1 MSDCDCEKKKID
13 ETWLDKNDYGDEFL
27 REESFKIITRILRDK
42 EYYSINNDAVFNIKF
57 DENDINDMSLEDVNV
72 DYSYLKNRNFKGLNN
87 DLDEIELL
95 EETENMSDS
104 TESILS
110 QEEAEEMEKI
120 QNIDTIDEN
129 ILDDILDEE
138 TDREENTISNQNY
151 FSSMTEDDEELQ
163 DIVSSL
169 PKVKQNKASI
179 EKNVMIYETNVPESK
194 LDEILEEDY

>member
-1 MSDCDCEKKKID
+1 MSDCECEKKKID

-27 REESFKIITRILRDK
+27 REESFKIIRRILRDK
-42 EYYSINNDAVFNIKF
+42 EYYNINNDAVFNIKF

-87 DLDEIELL
+87 DVDEIELL
-95 EETENMSDS
+95 EETGNTTDS

-110 QEEAEEMEKI
+110 QDEAEAMEKI
-120 QNIDTIDEN
+120 ENIDTIDEK

-138 TDREENTISNQNY
+138 TDREQNTVSNNNY

-163 DIVSSL
+163 DIASSL
-169 PKVKQNKASI
+169 PKVNQKKSSI
-179 EKNVMIYETNVPESK
+179 EKNVKIYETDVPESK

>member
-87 DLDEIELL
+87 DLDEIQLL

-163 DIVSSL
+163 DIVNSL
-169 PKVKQNKASI
+169 PKVKQNKPSI